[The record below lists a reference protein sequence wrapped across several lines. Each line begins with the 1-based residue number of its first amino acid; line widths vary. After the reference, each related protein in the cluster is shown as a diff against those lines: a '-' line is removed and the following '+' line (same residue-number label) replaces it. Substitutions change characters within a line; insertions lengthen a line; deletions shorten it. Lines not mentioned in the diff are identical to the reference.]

1 MKIGNFSAIGTVSS
15 RPDRQKVRHVL
26 VRQLRE
32 THRVEHLGDR
42 RLELLDR
49 PAEVA
54 PRLLRTASV
63 VEAAHNADGSLQR
76 PNHFA
81 HRDIARV
88 AREHVAAL
96 RAVLAHDQPP
106 LRQALQ
112 DLGEEL
118 RRNTELLGDSLGAH
132 RPDIVMDGDI
142 MNRHQAIVGALGEA
156 EHLVDPRLTATV
168 SIGDLFS
175 RTLHQ
180 PGGLSSEMAEITDTS
195 EFESPLYRTALAQ
208 LDQVAARLILEPNI
222 HERLRHPRRAL
233 VVSIPVRMDD
243 GNTKVFRGYR
253 VQHSTVL
260 GPTKGGLRY
269 DADVNLGEVTAL
281 AMLMSWKCALAGLP
295 YGGAKGGVRCNPR
308 AMSVTERENLT
319 RRYTV
324 EIMLVIGPDHDIPA
338 PDLGTDEQTMAWM
351 MDTYSMTQ
359 GKTVPG
365 IVTGKPLIVGG
376 SAGRREATGRGIVYA
391 LYQAARHLQPLRGQ
405 RVIVQ
410 GFGNVGS
417 VAARLLWREGCVI
430 VGVSDVKGGILNPH
444 GIDIRQLEAHVA
456 ETGSV
461 VGFPGTEPVSNAEL
475 LEQPCDILL
484 PAATGSQIHADNA
497 DRIKATIVVEG
508 ANGPTTPAA
517 DVLWLD
523 DDLEVPVIVI
533 ADRRPV
539 SLQDARPEVRRRVE
553 HHLVTRIAEARGERA
568 EVVREQAREL
578 ARGLRGQPLLERAT
592 VLAREDPGL
601 ERAARRVRH
610 ERGEGRGD
618 AHDALLGSDLLAEH
632 VA

>member
-1 MKIGNFSAIGTVSS
+1 MIPFSFASLPIAAMSWIVPISLFANMTEMRIVLSVIAFFTSSTSTRPFGCTGTYVTANPCRSSRLQVSS
-15 RPDRQKVRHVL
+15 PARCSIAVVTMWLPFSRYISATPLSARLIASVPPDVNTTSLASRAPM
-26 VRQLRE
+26 
-32 THRVEHLGDR
+32 R
-42 RLELLDR
+42 RATLAR
-49 PAEVA
+49 AASVA
-54 PRLLRTASV
+54 PSL
-63 VEAAHNADGSLQR
+63 VEPAQNADGPPQR
-76 PNHFA
+76 PNPFA
-81 HRDIARV
+81 YRDIAGV

-96 RAVLAHDQPP
+96 GAVLAHDQPP

-208 LDQVAARLILEPNI
+208 LDRVAARLSLEPNI

-269 DADVNLGEVTAL
+269 DADVNLGEVTAR

-308 AMSVTERENLT
+308 SMSVTERENLT

-391 LYQAARHLQPLRGQ
+391 LYQAARHLGQPLRVQ
-405 RVIVQ
+405 RV
-410 GFGNVGS
+410 
-417 VAARLLWREGCVI
+417 
-430 VGVSDVKGGILNPH
+430 
-444 GIDIRQLEAHVA
+444 
-456 ETGSV
+456 
-461 VGFPGTEPVSNAEL
+461 
-475 LEQPCDILL
+475 
-484 PAATGSQIHADNA
+484 
-497 DRIKATIVVEG
+497 
-508 ANGPTTPAA
+508 
-517 DVLWLD
+517 
-523 DDLEVPVIVI
+523 
-533 ADRRPV
+533 
-539 SLQDARPEVRRRVE
+539 
-553 HHLVTRIAEARGERA
+553 
-568 EVVREQAREL
+568 
-578 ARGLRGQPLLERAT
+578 
-592 VLAREDPGL
+592 
-601 ERAARRVRH
+601 
-610 ERGEGRGD
+610 
-618 AHDALLGSDLLAEH
+618 
-632 VA
+632 